1 MLLAAFVRDGWSG
14 CLRRRTQLSAPGRAC
29 ISERLCTYIISNQ
42 RYSVTITI
50 ITITN
55 LTSNNLTSNNKL
67 KRKSTDSLKKIL
79 YCNISFF
86 TYFGET
92 EKSLLLDVRLL
103 DVRWHVFGK
112 TMFCNCNYCNCNAVT
127 GKPAHQVFFA
137 FTCNNRSHGNGFRG
151 LRILRCYAGCHNR
164 AACL

>member
-127 GKPAHQVFFA
+127 RCNGEACSSGVFCVYLQQQESWQWLPGA
-137 FTCNNRSHGNGFRG
+137 SHSTV
-151 LRILRCYAGCHNR
+151 LCWMP
-164 AACL
+164 